1 MEEQAESFVKHEL
14 IKHGFNVLKPCF
26 DKEGADLLI
35 IEDIKCKFTNTLKVQ
50 SKGRNLKNNSSSIN
64 IPISYVKKD
73 FIVFLYIVDEA
84 LESRLFI
91 FFSEDIL
98 KWKSNDKDYI
108 LNFTKNNISSS
119 YFIEKIFTSH
129 SASLI
134 KERLKESEIKKYTSI
149 LVDEIFLEKAI
160 SKTIAIYK
168 EIYPNRKFRRP
179 ILKNIIIEILEMYDT
194 FHSKEKEINCYV
206 YNYESDLD
214 SINANR
220 SNIRFS
226 TEDGVAGK
234 IFIDITDDFVW
245 IEIVD
250 HMKRIINTENVLLV
264 ADDLVYEKYLNEMK
278 EKKIDVT
285 LVQFNTDN
293 GRRMF
298 TTHKWG
304 DIIFPIAKSIGLSQ
318 YEW

>member
-1 MEEQAESFVKHEL
+1 MEEQAESLVKHEL

-26 DKEGADLLI
+26 DREGADLLI
-35 IEDIKCKFTNTLKVQ
+35 IENIKCKFTNTLKVQ
-50 SKGRNLKNNSSSIN
+50 SKGRSLKKNGSFIT

-73 FIVFLYIVDEA
+73 FIVFLYVVDET
-84 LESRLFI
+84 LESSLFV
-91 FFSEDIL
+91 FFCEDIL
-98 KWKSNDKDYI
+98 KWKSDDKEYT
-108 LNFTKNNISSS
+108 LNFTKKTISDS
-119 YFIEKIFTSH
+119 YFKEKMFTSH

-134 KERLKESEIKKYTSI
+134 KQRLIESEIKKYTSI

-160 SKTIAIYK
+160 SKTLAIYK
-168 EIYPNRKFRRP
+168 EIYPDREFSRP
-179 ILKNIIIEILEMYDT
+179 TLKSTIVEIIGMYDT
-194 FHSKEKEINCYV
+194 FHSTEKEINCYV

-220 SNIRFS
+220 SNIRFT

-278 EKKIDVT
+278 ERMIDVT
-285 LVQFNTDN
+285 LVQFCTDN

-298 TTHKWG
+298 TNHKWG

-318 YEW
+318 HEW